1 LNGVISVTAFGPDK
15 TAALALLD
23 EAPASVTIPPMLRWS
38 LVLAFLLIAPAVHAS
53 DYYSCTKKGAPSLGM
68 TNVPDQIKYY
78 KKKGYRCVLVMRSSR
93 PKTARRRR
101 NNKRNNKR
109 STTRYTS
116 VPRRSTGPAGLRRT
130 YEPLIQQAAKLYNI
144 DANLVRAVIK
154 VESNYHPRAIS
165 SAGAK
170 GLMQLMPTISKEL
183 EVSDLFE
190 PRQNIMAG
198 TRYLRM
204 LINQFKG
211 NHKLVLAA
219 YHAGPG
225 IVSRR
230 NAIPYKTTERYV
242 RRVVSEWLRYRAAGL

>member
-1 LNGVISVTAFGPDK
+1 
-15 TAALALLD
+15 
-23 EAPASVTIPPMLRWS
+23 
-38 LVLAFLLIAPAVHAS
+38 
-53 DYYSCTKKGAPSLGM
+53 
-68 TNVPDQIKYY
+68 
-78 KKKGYRCVLVMRSSR
+78 
-93 PKTARRRR
+93 
-101 NNKRNNKR
+101 
-109 STTRYTS
+109 
-116 VPRRSTGPAGLRRT
+116 
-130 YEPLIQQAAKLYNI
+130 LIQQAAKLYNI